1 MVQCTITLI
10 ASKLLHICL
19 LSKCTNE
26 LRSGSICFQLV
37 QLRMLTRKK
46 KVQFSTA
53 SKVQD
58 EISYQHSQHQLDRAG
73 VLITTTNVPPK
84 MNLFRNIFTAMF
96 YYIPQNMNFPSY
108 QCLMN
113 DLKSYLQL
121 P

>member
-46 KVQFSTA
+46 RYSFQQPQRFKMKLVISTPN
-53 SKVQD
+53 
-58 EISYQHSQHQLDRAG
+58 
-73 VLITTTNVPPK
+73 TNWTE
-84 MNLFRNIFTAMF
+84 LE
-96 YYIPQNMNFPSY
+96 S
-108 QCLMN
+108 
-113 DLKSYLQL
+113 
-121 P
+121 